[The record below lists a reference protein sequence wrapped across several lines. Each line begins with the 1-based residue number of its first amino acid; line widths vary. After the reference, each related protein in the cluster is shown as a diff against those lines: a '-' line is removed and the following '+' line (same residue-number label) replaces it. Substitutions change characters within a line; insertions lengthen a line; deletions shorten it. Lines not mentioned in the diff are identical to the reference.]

1 MLRLDETNRANKGLS
16 KHEIERL
23 PNFEFSK
30 PAGDQDENAITC
42 YICYE
47 MYEKNEKLTIL
58 TCSHKYHKKCI
69 EKWLKVIF
77 FRKRSF
83 CFKNL

>member
-1 MLRLDETNRANKGLS
+1 LLRLDETNRVNKGLS
-16 KHEIERL
+16 KQEIERL
-23 PNFEFSK
+23 PIFDFSK
-30 PAGDQDENAITC
+30 PTGEQDENAITC

-69 EKWLKVIF
+69 EKWLKVNF
-77 FRKRSF
+77 
-83 CFKNL
+83 